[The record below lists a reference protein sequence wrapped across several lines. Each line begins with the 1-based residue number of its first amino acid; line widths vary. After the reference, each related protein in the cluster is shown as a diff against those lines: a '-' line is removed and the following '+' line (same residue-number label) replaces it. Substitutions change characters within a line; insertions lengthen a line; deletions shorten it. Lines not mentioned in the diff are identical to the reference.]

1 MGLTSGPL
9 RGIARVFPLGLL
21 VMAFSLAAVGCSG
34 GEDPGVVAPV
44 PAAAASDWSAGR
56 EVGPGSEFPPDHA
69 VATPELAS
77 ASRPSGVAA
86 PVVESVVV
94 APRDQAVA
102 SSGVAAPV
110 VESVVAAPGSA
121 EVAVR
126 FDRVV
131 HMRGEV
137 WLETSGGPSANAP
150 GGGSRVLT
158 FGAGELSGVV
168 EIEGVGLGLG
178 AALRDIDGNDA
189 VLELESV
196 EWRVGDGELD
206 WGLVWGDAPAE
217 LEGFTVLGESLRAVF
232 TRPVRVRG
240 GIREGGVGSLP
251 VLDGGAEGGHEVGRL
266 FRVDDWLESDAESL
280 DYLGV
285 RVSGLD
291 GREVRLDFEQFVW
304 DGFPGPDVPT
314 VSDCV
319 HHLQRNSEVDSIRLR
334 TVAAIDSSLLTDME
348 RSEWRVSLRR
358 NSGDRWGIGER
369 PCMSV
374 WSEELNDGN
383 SDSRNESF
391 SSCRES
397 WAGPRDWRDGEGFWK
412 LSYSRY
418 ILELLDRPYRSLSE
432 LERHILRQSLWN
444 SESCVRY
451 YPQLFTGR
459 WVPFVG
465 DE

>member
-21 VMAFSLAAVGCSG
+21 VMGMAFSLAAAGCSG

-44 PAAAASDWSAGR
+44 PAAASDWSAGR
-56 EVGPGSEFPPDHA
+56 EVGPGSGFPPDHA
-69 VATPELAS
+69 VVTPELAS

-86 PVVESVVV
+86 PVVESVV
-94 APRDQAVA
+94 A
-102 SSGVAAPV
+102 
-110 VESVVAAPGSA
+110 EPGSA

-137 WLETSGGPSANAP
+137 WLETSGGPSANAL

-158 FGAGELSGVV
+158 FGAGGLSGVV

-189 VLELESV
+189 VLGLELV

-217 LEGFTVLGESLRAVF
+217 LEGFTVVGKSLRAVF

-251 VLDGGAEGGHEVGRL
+251 VLDGGAERGHEVGRL
-266 FRVDDWLESDAESL
+266 FRVDDWPESDAESL

-291 GREVRLDFEQFVW
+291 GREVRLDFEPFVW

-319 HHLQRNSEVDSIRLR
+319 HYLQRNPEVDSIRLR
-334 TVAAIDSSLLTDME
+334 TVAAIDPSLLTDRE
-348 RSEWRVSLRR
+348 RSEWRVSL
-358 NSGDRWGIGER
+358 NNGGDRWGIGHR

-383 SDSRNESF
+383 VDRRNESS

-412 LSYSRY
+412 RSRSQY

-432 LERHILRQSLWN
+432 LERHILRSGLRG
-444 SESCVRY
+444 SGSCLRY

-459 WVPFVG
+459 WVPFVV